1 MSGAAAAEA
10 ASPPRLT
17 GCGASGGSA
26 GNSIVLATKL
36 IVSREPLPGPPTI
49 DLKAVGPGAYVVMS
63 PEHHGSGTSTFED
76 SAAWRQWEAGD
87 LMLLPPKG
95 AFVFISDY
103 TIVLIALERLL
114 L

>member
-1 MSGAAAAEA
+1 
-10 ASPPRLT
+10 
-17 GCGASGGSA
+17 
-26 GNSIVLATKL
+26 
-36 IVSREPLPGPPTI
+36 
-49 DLKAVGPGAYVVMS
+49 VVMS

-76 SAAWRQWEAGD
+76 PAVWRQWEAGD

-95 AFVFISDY
+95 AFVFISNY

>member
-1 MSGAAAAEA
+1 MRRCRRVRRQLHRARGQAHRVARSLPAPPDLDLAAVE
-10 ASPPRLT
+10 
-17 GCGASGGSA
+17 
-26 GNSIVLATKL
+26 
-36 IVSREPLPGPPTI
+36 
-49 DLKAVGPGAYVVMS
+49 PGAYVVMS